1 MASNVLVLR
10 PPPCRKALLGEL
22 KEEGG
27 TFYLRG
33 KRITHI
39 DIIGTVISILHKAKR
54 TVLEV
59 DDNTA
64 IIQCVTFDS
73 DDEEVSSET
82 NSEDS
87 EDAAVP
93 DGLPRRLWEEDKP
106 ETPSEFFM
114 RLAGRRRPIKLGDL
128 VNVTGRLN
136 VFYDRWQIIT
146 CSVVHV
152 KDCNAE
158 WFRIREI
165 EAQRKALKEY

>member
-1 MASNVLVLR
+1 MASRMLY

-27 TFYLRG
+27 TFYLWG

-39 DIIGTVISILHKAKR
+39 DIIGTVISIMHKVKR

-64 IIQCVTFDS
+64 IIHCVTFDS
-73 DDEEVSSET
+73 GDEEISNES

-87 EDAAVP
+87 EDAAAP
-93 DGLPRRLWEEDKP
+93 DGLPQQLWEEDKP
-106 ETPSEFFM
+106 ETLSEFFS

-128 VNVTGRLN
+128 VNVTGSLTM
-136 VFYDRWQIIT
+136 FYGRWQIIT
-146 CSVVHV
+146 CSVVRV

-165 EAQRKALKEY
+165 EAQRKALREY

>member
-1 MASNVLVLR
+1 MASNVIVLH

-33 KRITHI
+33 KRITYI
-39 DIIGTVISILHKAKR
+39 DIIGTVISILNKAKR

-64 IIQCVTFDS
+64 IIRCVTFDS
-73 DDEEVSSET
+73 DDEEVSCET

-93 DGLPRRLWEEDKP
+93 DGLPRRLWEQDKP

-146 CSVVHV
+146 CSVVRV

-165 EAQRKALKEY
+165 EAQRKALKER